1 MALKITRLDQNKVL
15 EGVPAEY
22 LGVTLRIARQNN
34 IKYLTA
40 LKTETEKRGR
50 KPLNKLPVDVR
61 NQIILRA
68 MAEFVL
74 VGWEED
80 EFIVD
85 GKPVPYTVENSLELL
100 TNDAE
105 CLNFVSG
112 FAMDTKN
119 YIEEMEAVTGEG

>member
-1 MALKITRLDQNKVL
+1 MSLKITRLDQQKVT

-22 LGVTLRIARQNN
+22 LGVTLYIARQNN

-40 LKTETEKRGR
+40 LKTLTEKRGR

-61 NQIILRA
+61 NQIIIAA
-68 MAEFVL
+68 MAEHVL
-74 VGWEED
+74 VGWEAD

-85 GKPVPYTVENSLELL
+85 GKPVPYTVENSIELL

-105 CLNFVSG
+105 CLNFVAG
-112 FAMDTKN
+112 FAMETKH
-119 YIEEMEAVTGEG
+119 YIEEQEKVTGEG